1 MILVVYACSIGLP
14 ISEFD
19 GVPSING
26 CLGGGIT
33 LATLVW
39 CFGSISGSHL
49 NPAVSIAFLFTGKI
63 NPLTASFYIA
73 SQLFGA
79 LSGSFIL
86 DAIVPEFAKGTLSV
100 TQLNNEL
107 TLAQGFGVE
116 FIITFILVLTVYACV
131 DKHRNDLNG
140 SFPLQIGKFF
150 DVFFFFF

>member
-1 MILVVYACSIGLP
+1 MILVIYACSIGLP
-14 ISEFD
+14 ITEID

-26 CLGGGIT
+26 CLGGGLT

-39 CFGSISGSHL
+39 CFGSISGAHL

-63 NPLTASFYIA
+63 NPLVASFYIG

-79 LSGSFIL
+79 LSGAFVL
-86 DAIVPEFAKGTLSV
+86 DAIVPDFAKGTLSV
-100 TQLNNEL
+100 TQLSSEL

-131 DKHRNDLNG
+131 DKHRKDLNG
-140 SFPLQIGKFF
+140 SFPLQIGKYTPLYF
-150 DVFFFFF
+150 